1 MTIVLVLVLVLV
13 LVVITMVLNNP
24 NFVSDYK
31 LGLCQRY
38 TRTIHGHNDNSSPE
52 IDNHYLCVY
61 LFEYFTPDDLQ
72 FALNV
77 AEKSHNEYKRRPTYE
92 KKMKRIT
99 IEIINTETL
108 EPGDE
113 TVAIYKTFWLRI
125 FQRKVRKWLN
135 LKKATNDIIDK
146 RQIHKML
153 LYRECSIY
161 NLKNHILKMQ

>member
-1 MTIVLVLVLVLV
+1 MR
-13 LVVITMVLNNP
+13 VINENMVLNNES
-24 NFVSDYK
+24 FVSDYK

-38 TRTIHGHNDNSSPE
+38 TRTIHGHNDNSSPN

-61 LFEYFTPDDLQ
+61 LFEYFTPEDLQ

-77 AEKSHNEYKRRPTYE
+77 VEKSHNEYERRPTYE

-99 IEIINTETL
+99 IEIINTATL

-125 FQRKVRKWLN
+125 FQRKVRNWLN

>member
-1 MTIVLVLVLVLV
+1 
-13 LVVITMVLNNP
+13 MVLNNRV
-24 NFVSDYK
+24 NVSTYK
-31 LGLCQRY
+31 LGLCQRF
-38 TRTIHGHNDNSSPE
+38 TRTIHGHNDNSSPN

-61 LFEYFTPDDLQ
+61 LFDYFTPDDLQ

-77 AEKSHNEYKRRPTYE
+77 ANKSHNIYRRRPTYE

-99 IEIINTETL
+99 VEIINTETL

-135 LKKATNDIIDK
+135 LKKATNDVIDK

-161 NLKNHILKMQ
+161 NLKNRILKMQ